1 MFFQREKKRKRKLR
15 KTKRKRGGIKG
26 MLNGW
31 KIEFSEKGKDYYEK
45 MKVKYFLTIGV
56 AGVGNK
62 GKSFLLS

>member
-1 MFFQREKKRKRKLR
+1 
-15 KTKRKRGGIKG
+15 

-45 MKVKYFLTIGV
+45 MKVKNFLKIAV
-56 AGVGNK
+56 AGAANK